1 MANLISTNITGTLNT
16 TGNTTAAGYTGN
28 ANVGGTG
35 AATWHPSGIYCG
47 STMWQYGAQYKSNT
61 GIYNLLEL
69 NLNNGFYISQG
80 GSDYGQFNSWVKLP
94 GYHGFFSDQNGAH
107 LYPNNATYGSWRI
120 AGSRNSYNG
129 ITFDASNGHV
139 SLMINTSSN
148 VTGFHNNSYDWQFYW
163 SSGTLYCFK
172 NTYGGGTQATVLD
185 SSNAAYA
192 WNMNQYVRTSDSVE
206 FDNIVANGDLKVI
219 GAFRDSNGNVGSS
232 GQILS
237 STVTGTAWIAAPSG
251 GGGTLSGSG
260 TTNYVSKWTG
270 STSLGNSIIFD
281 NGTNV
286 GIGTASPSDKLHVRV
301 SDTQGY
307 VRIGGSNGAGNSR
320 VFIAAEGD
328 SSYMDSYGNNTHKPF
343 SINANPLIFG
353 IGNVLINTTTN
364 SSYRLDVNGT
374 IRASG
379 DIIAYS
385 DARVKENV
393 NTIEGAL
400 DKVLHLRGVSYN
412 KIGETDKKVGVIAQ
426 EVLEVLPEVVSEDL
440 QGMYSVAYG
449 NIVGVLIEAI
459 KEQQHQIEELKT
471 EIQNLKSN

>member
-1 MANLISTNITGTLNT
+1 MATLITTNVNGTLTTTGTITSGGAFVLPGGFT
-16 TGNTTAAGYTGN
+16 MSHPGSGY
-28 ANVGGTG
+28 AQFSSWVLLPG
-35 AATWHPSGIYCG
+35 AH
-47 STMWQYGAQYKSNT
+47 
-61 GIYNLLEL
+61 
-69 NLNNGFYISQG
+69 GFYSSIS
-80 GSDYGQFNSWVKLP
+80 
-94 GYHGFFSDQNGAH
+94 GAH
-107 LYPNNATYGSWRI
+107 FYPNNQNYGSW
-120 AGSRNSYNG
+120 AMEGSRNGWQG
-129 ITFDASNGHV
+129 IEFRSGSNGAV
-139 SLMINTSSN
+139 SLMVNTDSRVS
-148 VTGFHNNSYDWQFYW
+148 GFHNNTHGWQIRW
-163 SSGTLYCFK
+163 DNGTLYIGK
-172 NTYGGGTQATVLD
+172 GINGGTDATVLD
-185 SSNAAYA
+185 SSNAVYA
-192 WNMNQYVRTSDSVE
+192 WNMNQYVRTTDNVQFADVIVTGGLAVTDFIKDS
-206 FDNIVANGDLKVI
+206 
-219 GAFRDSNGNVGSS
+219 SGSKGTS

-237 STVTGTAWIAAPSG
+237 STGTGTAWIAAPTG

-281 NGTNV
+281 SGTNV
-286 GIGTASPSDKLHVRV
+286 GIGTVSPSDKLHVRV

-307 VRIGGSNGAGNSR
+307 IRIGGSNGAGNSR

-328 SSYMDSYGNNTHKPF
+328 TSYMDSYGNNTHKPF

-400 DKVLHLRGVSYN
+400 NKVLHLRGVSYN

-449 NIVGVLIEAI
+449 NIVGVLIEAM
-459 KEQQHQIEELKT
+459 KEQQYQIEELKA
-471 EIQNLKSN
+471 EIKKLKSN

>member
-1 MANLISTNITGTLNT
+1 MATLITTNVNGTLTTTGTITSGGAFVLPGGFT
-16 TGNTTAAGYTGN
+16 MSHPGNGY
-28 ANVGGTG
+28 ALF
-35 AATWHPSGIYCG
+35 
-47 STMWQYGAQYKSNT
+47 SN
-61 GIYNLLEL
+61 
-69 NLNNGFYISQG
+69 
-80 GSDYGQFNSWVKLP
+80 WVKLS
-94 GYHGFFSDQNGAH
+94 GNAGFFADANGAH
-107 LYPNNATYGSWRI
+107 IYPNNASYGSWRI
-120 AGSRNSYNG
+120 
-129 ITFDASNGHV
+129 
-139 SLMINTSSN
+139 
-148 VTGFHNNSYDWQFYW
+148 
-163 SSGTLYCFK
+163 SGTRNGWAGIHFDSEATLMMNGAENGVHREGVGWQWRWDAGTLHCHK
-172 NTYGGGTQATVLD
+172 GATGGGVDATVLD

-192 WNMNQYVRTSDSVE
+192 WNMNQYVRTTDNVQFADVIVTGGLAVTDFIKDS
-206 FDNIVANGDLKVI
+206 
-219 GAFRDSNGNVGSS
+219 SGSKGTS

-237 STVTGTAWIAAPSG
+237 STGTGTAWIAAPTG

-260 TTNYVSKWTG
+260 TTNYVSKWTSG
-270 STSLGNSIIFD
+270 TALGNSIIFD
-281 NGTNV
+281 SGTNV
-286 GIGTASPSDKLHVRV
+286 GIGTVSPSDKLHVRV

-307 VRIGGSNGAGNSR
+307 IRIGGSNGAGNSR

-328 SSYMDSYGNNTHKPF
+328 TSYMDSYGNNTHKPF

-400 DKVLHLRGVSYN
+400 NKVLHLRGVSYN

-449 NIVGVLIEAI
+449 NIVGVLIEAM
-459 KEQQHQIEELKT
+459 KEQQSQIEELKA
-471 EIQNLKSN
+471 EIQKLKSN

>member
-1 MANLISTNITGTLNT
+1 MANLLSTNITGTLNT

-47 STMWQYGAQYKSNT
+47 STMWQYGSQYKNNT

-94 GYHGFFSDQNGAH
+94 GYHGFFSDQNSAH
-107 LYPNNATYGSWRI
+107 IYPNNGTYGSWRI
-120 AGSRNSYNG
+120 DGTRGGWNG
-129 ITFDASNGHV
+129 IEFNASNGNV
-139 SLMINTSSN
+139 VLMVNPSSN
-148 VTGFHNNSYDWQFYW
+148 TTGFHNNSYGWQFYW
-163 SSGTLYCFK
+163 ENGTLYCYK
-172 NTYGGGTQATVLD
+172 NAYGAGTLATVLD

-206 FDNIVANGDLKVI
+206 FDNIIANGDLKVI
-219 GAFRDSNGNVGSS
+219 GAFRDSNGSVGSS

-251 GGGTLSGSG
+251 GGTLSGSG
-260 TTNYVSKWTG
+260 TTNYIPKWTG
-270 STSLGNSIIFD
+270 STSLGNSIIYES
-281 NGTNV
+281 GSSV
-286 GIGTASPSDKLHVRV
+286 GIGTTSL
-301 SDTQGY
+301 
-307 VRIGGSNGAGNSR
+307 
-320 VFIAAEGD
+320 
-328 SSYMDSYGNNTHKPF
+328 SYN
-343 SINANPLIFG
+343 
-353 IGNVLINTTTN
+353 
-364 SSYRLDVNGT
+364 LDVSGT
-374 IRASG
+374 IRATG

-393 NTIEGAL
+393 KTISDAL
-400 DKVLHLRGVSYN
+400 NKVKALRGVSYN
-412 KIGETDKKVGVIAQ
+412 KIGETKNSVGVIAQ
-426 EVLEVLPEVVSEDL
+426 ELLEVIPEAVQQDNE
-440 QGMYSVAYG
+440 GMYSVAYG
-449 NIVGVLIEAI
+449 NLVGVLIEAI

>member
-1 MANLISTNITGTLNT
+1 MANLLSVNF
-16 TGNTTAAGYTGN
+16 
-28 ANVGGTG
+28 
-35 AATWHPSGIYCG
+35 S
-47 STMWQYGAQYKSNT
+47 
-61 GIYNLLEL
+61 
-69 NLNNGFYISQG
+69 NGFSLTPIG
-80 GSDYGQFNSWVKLP
+80 GSNYGSFNSWVRVD
-94 GYHGFFSDQNGAH
+94 GHYGIYSGTNSAH
-107 LYPNNATYGSWRI
+107 IYPNNGSYGSWKI
-120 AGSRNSYNG
+120 EGSRGGWNG
-129 ITFDASNGHV
+129 IEFTANNGNV
-139 SLMINTSSN
+139 VLMVNPSSN
-148 VTGFHNNSYDWQFYW
+148 TTGFHNNAYGWQFYW
-163 SSGTLYCFK
+163 ENGTLYCHK
-172 NTYGGGTQATVLD
+172 SAYGAGTQATVLD
-185 SSNAAYA
+185 SSNAPYA

-206 FDNIVANGDLKVI
+206 FNNIVANGDLKVI

-237 STVTGTAWIAAPSG
+237 STVTGTAWIAAPS

-459 KEQQHQIEELKT
+459 KEHQIEELKT

>member
-1 MANLISTNITGTLNT
+1 MATLITTNVNGTLTTTGTIT
-16 TGNTTAAGYTGN
+16 SGN
-28 ANVGGTG
+28 AFVLPGGFTINHPGSGYAQFSSWVFLTG
-35 AATWHPSGIYCG
+35 AY
-47 STMWQYGAQYKSNT
+47 
-61 GIYNLLEL
+61 
-69 NLNNGFYISQG
+69 GFYS
-80 GSDYGQFNSWVKLP
+80 SLNS
-94 GYHGFFSDQNGAH
+94 AH
-107 LYPNNATYGSWRI
+107 IYPNNGTYGSWRME
-120 AGSRNSYNG
+120 GSRAGWQG
-129 ITFDASNGHV
+129 IEFGSGTVGAV
-139 SLMINTSSN
+139 TLMINTDSN
-148 VTGFHNNSYDWQFYW
+148 TTGFHNNSYGWQIRWFN
-163 SSGTLYCFK
+163 GTLYVGK
-172 NTYGGGTQATVLD
+172 AAYGGGTDATVLD

-237 STVTGTAWIAAPSG
+237 STVTGTAWIAAPS

-426 EVLEVLPEVVSEDL
+426 EVLEVLPEVVSKDL

>member
-1 MANLISTNITGTLNT
+1 
-16 TGNTTAAGYTGN
+16 
-28 ANVGGTG
+28 
-35 AATWHPSGIYCG
+35 
-47 STMWQYGAQYKSNT
+47 
-61 GIYNLLEL
+61 
-69 NLNNGFYISQG
+69 
-80 GSDYGQFNSWVKLP
+80 
-94 GYHGFFSDQNGAH
+94 
-107 LYPNNATYGSWRI
+107 
-120 AGSRNSYNG
+120 
-129 ITFDASNGHV
+129 
-139 SLMINTSSN
+139 
-148 VTGFHNNSYDWQFYW
+148 
-163 SSGTLYCFK
+163 
-172 NTYGGGTQATVLD
+172 
-185 SSNAAYA
+185 
-192 WNMNQYVRTSDSVE
+192 MNQYVRTTDNVQFADVIVTGGLAVTDFIKDS
-206 FDNIVANGDLKVI
+206 
-219 GAFRDSNGNVGSS
+219 SGSKGTS

-237 STVTGTAWIAAPSG
+237 STGTGTAWIAAPTG

-281 NGTNV
+281 SGTNV
-286 GIGTASPSDKLHVRV
+286 GIGTVSPSDKLHVRV

-307 VRIGGSNGAGNSR
+307 IRIGGSNGAGNSR

-328 SSYMDSYGNNTHKPF
+328 TSYMDSYGNNTHKPF

-400 DKVLHLRGVSYN
+400 NKVLHLRGVSYN

-449 NIVGVLIEAI
+449 NIVGVLIEAM
-459 KEQQHQIEELKT
+459 KEQQYQIEELKA
-471 EIQNLKSN
+471 EIKKLKSN